1 MNPINFENKVA
12 LVTGASRGIGKAIA
26 TTLAKYGAQV
36 AICATNLDTARETAA
51 QIENE
56 TQRKVVPFQ
65 TNVADFNQAQ
75 DLVKN
80 TIEQFGKIDF
90 LVNNAGITRDGLILK
105 MTEEAWDQVIN
116 VNLKGVFNV
125 TKATIQHMM
134 KARYGRIVTI
144 SSIVGIHGNAGQTNY
159 AAAKAGIIGFTKSLA
174 KELASRNI
182 NANVVAP
189 GYVDTD
195 MTAVLKEEA
204 RSAML
209 NAIPLKRTAT
219 TQDIANATVFFLSTM
234 ADYITGQTLEVD
246 GGLSL

>member
-26 TTLAKYGAQV
+26 TTLATNGAQV

-204 RSAML
+204 RNAML

-219 TQDIANATVFFLSTM
+219 PQDIANATAFFLSPM

>member
-26 TTLAKYGAQV
+26 TTLATYGAQV

-65 TNVADFNQAQ
+65 TNVADFTQAQ

-204 RSAML
+204 RNAML

-219 TQDIANATVFFLSTM
+219 PQDIANATAFFLSPM

>member
-204 RSAML
+204 RNAML

-219 TQDIANATVFFLSTM
+219 PQDIANATAFFLSPM

>member
-26 TTLAKYGAQV
+26 TTLATYGAQV

-204 RSAML
+204 RNAML

-219 TQDIANATVFFLSTM
+219 PQDIANATAFFLSPM